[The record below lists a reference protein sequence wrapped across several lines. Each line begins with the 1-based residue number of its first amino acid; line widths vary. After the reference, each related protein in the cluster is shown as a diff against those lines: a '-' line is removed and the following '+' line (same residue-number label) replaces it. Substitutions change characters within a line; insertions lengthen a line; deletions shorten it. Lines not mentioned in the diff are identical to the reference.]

1 MSSASSTRPDHLFL
15 SQEDDW
21 EQRLGHVVDM
31 MRDMSRHT
39 DPQEMV
45 RSYARRVQLL
55 RPTDGRV
62 SISRRGLRSPEFRVT
77 RSTTWDEDINPWKEK
92 ERLPLLRGGL
102 LADLLYKDVPR
113 IIDDLQLCHDDPAAE
128 YFVGNRSLA
137 AIPMY
142 DQGVALNM
150 VVLLRKE
157 PASFAHTELP
167 ELVWLSNLFGRAT
180 NTLVLSDQL
189 KQAYQAIDREF
200 ALVGEIQRSLLP
212 AVLPKIPTMDLAAHY
227 QPSQRAGGDYYDF
240 FELPD
245 GKWGIFIAD
254 VSGHG
259 TPAAVLMAITH
270 CIAHS
275 NPCPSSRPQQVLTY
289 LNRRLATRYTAQ
301 NESFVTA
308 FYAVYDPARRTLTYA
323 RAGHNPPRL
332 KRCQDGSLVALNEA
346 TGLPLGIGDDSAYTE
361 CVHQLLPG
369 DQIIFYTDGI
379 TEAHSPEG
387 EMFTTERLDHELENC
402 SLQASALLE
411 SVLVAV
417 RNFTAG
423 QPAEDDQ
430 TMIVARII

>member
-1 MSSASSTRPDHLFL
+1 MSFITTAIPLSSTPPVD
-15 SQEDDW
+15 EDTR
-21 EQRLGHVVDM
+21 RLLHIVDM

-45 RSYARRVQLL
+45 RSYAKRIQVV
-55 RPTDGRV
+55 RPMDGRV
-62 SISRRGLRSPEFRVT
+62 SLSRRGLRSPEFRVT
-77 RSTTWDEDINPWKEK
+77 RSTTWQEDINPWKEK
-92 ERLPLLRGGL
+92 DRLPLHQGGL
-102 LADLLYKDVPR
+102 FAQLLYDDEPR
-113 IIDDLQLCHDDPAAE
+113 IIDDLQIAGDDPAAP
-128 YFVGNRSLA
+128 YLVGNRSLA
-137 AIPMY
+137 AIPMF

-157 PASFAHTELP
+157 PQSFARSDLP

-180 NTLVLSDQL
+180 NNLVLSEQL
-189 KQAYQAIDREF
+189 QYAYQALDREF

-212 AVLPKIPTMDLAAHY
+212 SVLPKVPTMDLAAHY

-240 FELPD
+240 FELPE

-275 NPCPSSRPQQVLTY
+275 NPCPSCRPQQVVAY
-289 LNRRLATRYTAQ
+289 LNRCLATRYTAQ

-308 FYAVYDPARRTLTYA
+308 FYAVYDPKDRTLTYS

-332 KRCQDGSLVALNEA
+332 KRCQDGTLVGLDGAS
-346 TGLPLGIGDDSAYTE
+346 GLPLGISADSVYQE
-361 CVHQLLPG
+361 RVHQLLPG

-379 TEAHSPEG
+379 TEAYSPDG
-387 EMFTTERLDHELENC
+387 EMFTTERLDRELENC
-402 SLQASALLE
+402 SLEASALLE

-417 RNFTAG
+417 HEFTAG
-423 QPAEDDQ
+423 LPAVDDQ